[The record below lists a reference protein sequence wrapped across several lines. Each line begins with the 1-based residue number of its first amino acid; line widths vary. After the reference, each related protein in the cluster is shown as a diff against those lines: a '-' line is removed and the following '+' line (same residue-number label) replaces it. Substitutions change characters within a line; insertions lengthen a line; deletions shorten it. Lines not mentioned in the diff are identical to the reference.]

1 MSDDD
6 LKRIIQTYPPSGRS
20 IMKKVDFEP
29 RIHHLKS
36 ELYRGDYD
44 GASEDWKDGAHYML
58 NRVLMILQEYYS

>member
-1 MSDDD
+1 
-6 LKRIIQTYPPSGRS
+6 
-20 IMKKVDFEP
+20 MKKVDLEP